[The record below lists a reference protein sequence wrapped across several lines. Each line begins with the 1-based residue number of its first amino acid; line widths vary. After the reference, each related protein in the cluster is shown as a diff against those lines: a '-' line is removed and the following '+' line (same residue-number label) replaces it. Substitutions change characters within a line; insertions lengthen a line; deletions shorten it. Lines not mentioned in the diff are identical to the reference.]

1 MLYIPDIHFTRLSYF
16 AAFGL
21 SVFLVCV
28 YLLVFNIIFF
38 LFDPFTSVK
47 DVMTTGEHLSNQKS
61 KTRSKKTQSKILT
74 KTFLIIVKVIGFL
87 LGAALLVFNTYYFNK
102 ICSTYFAI
110 NIATIIGFLLFI
122 IGHVALLPHEN
133 SISTS
138 SFVTAFL
145 FPLGGYFWM
154 SSLLHTECLSVL
166 NLGLLISKISFYKQ
180 LVCGLLMFFGL
191 SWVFVFWRF
200 DQVTAMHYRFLSLF
214 LAKDQK
220 VIPVVDIYEPES
232 EDTHDMLKSA
242 LLTKK
247 YRPNVSKLT
256 GNNMMSGSGST
267 RRSRRVSGE
276 DVDGVNYEIEHLRN
290 GEEDTQTESRRS
302 SQQTN
307 LKEGEVDCN
316 AMMYSQDSG
325 GPELEKSGTVGDT
338 VGTREDV
345 FFQLFMGMNCLFFG
359 KMLTSWIQM
368 DRFGYLV
375 EVDTPLWINLGSVL
389 VFLVAVLLQLFYV
402 KKYRSKFTS

>member
-21 SVFLVCV
+21 GLYLVSV

-38 LFDPFTSVK
+38 LFDPFTSVRDAIATSNNSSNEENK
-47 DVMTTGEHLSNQKS
+47 TGL
-61 KTRSKKTQSKILT
+61 KKTQSKILT

-87 LGAALLVFNTYYFNK
+87 LGAALLVFNTYYFSK
-102 ICSTYFAI
+102 ICSTYWTI

-138 SFVTAFL
+138 SFVTALL
-145 FPLGGYFWM
+145 FPVGGYFWM
-154 SSLLHTECLSVL
+154 SSILHTGCMGVL
-166 NLGLLISKISFYKQ
+166 NLGLLISKLSFYKQ
-180 LVCGLLMFFGL
+180 LVCGWLMFLGF
-191 SWVFVFWRF
+191 SWVFVFWRLG
-200 DQVTAMHYRFLSLF
+200 QVTSMHYRFLSLF
-214 LAKDQK
+214 LAKDQQA
-220 VIPVVDIYEPES
+220 IPVLDIYHPES

-242 LLTKK
+242 LLTEK

-256 GNNMMSGSGST
+256 GNNMMSGSVST
-267 RRSRRVSGE
+267 KRSRKVSGDE
-276 DVDGVNYEIEHLRN
+276 VDGITYEIEHLRN
-290 GEEDTQTESRRS
+290 GEEDTQKRSRRS
-302 SQQTN
+302 SEQTDGN
-307 LKEGEVDCN
+307 EGEVDYN

-325 GPELEKSGTVGDT
+325 SPEPAKGSNGVDT

-345 FFQLFMGMNCLFFG
+345 FFHLFMGMNCLFFG
-359 KMLTSWIQM
+359 KMLTSWIQI

-375 EVDTPLWINLGSVL
+375 EIDTALWINLGSML
-389 VFLVAVLLQLFYV
+389 VFLVVVLLQLFYM
-402 KKYRSKFTS
+402 KKYRSKFT